1 MGRPHRVHWG
11 KEPVSQHKKILDNS
25 EDSTDNV
32 KLEKIDIPYV

>member
-1 MGRPHRVHWG
+1 MVHTQFQ
-11 KEPVSQHKKILDNS
+11 KSKKILDNS

>member
-1 MGRPHRVHWG
+1 MVHNTIS
-11 KEPVSQHKKILDNS
+11 KTQKILDNS